1 MKIKSDL
8 SYLIIILEDHPEASR
23 IKKIIYCL
31 SKKNWENDPIILA
44 KFTLKELL
52 EELFKSYPNIKLL
65 IAAMHNLVMSL
76 NRQEVYAPI
85 AKDILLNL
93 APIYNTTSELI
104 ENSIIQALIEEKEK
118 EAQKT
123 DKTCIN
129 LMEIIV
135 KEKVYQEIQKLPAN
149 VAKFISIAEI
159 STYALNRL
167 PPLYIASEEGKYYQS
182 QRAEALKEKV
192 NAAVIHGVAA
202 VLRDPL
208 RKSTP
213 LNLGNLDKHSSA
225 HSLITQLESLVCNM
239 NGCDSKMS
247 YEQLSQK
254 LGQTIDHYGTA
265 IQEIETF
272 LQLHGLLK
280 EKLTIN
286 NLAASVRGA
295 VRHLTRENTKKISPP
310 HSQESHIRKKLD
322 AQETTIMDFIDQS
335 SDDNKDETFATSI
348 RDWYT
353 F

>member
-1 MKIKSDL
+1 MKIKSD
-8 SYLIIILEDHPEASR
+8 LIIILEDHPEASR
-23 IKKIIYCL
+23 IKKVIYCL

-52 EELFKSYPNIKLL
+52 EELFQSYPNIKPL
-65 IAAMHNLVMSL
+65 IAAMHKLVMSL

-93 APIYNTTSELI
+93 APIYNTTPEII
-104 ENSIIQALIEEKEK
+104 ENSIIQTLIEEKEK
-118 EAQKT
+118 EEQKT

-135 KEKVYQEIQKLPAN
+135 KEKVYQEIQKLPVN
-149 VAKFISIAEI
+149 VAKFVSVAEV
-159 STYALNRL
+159 SAYALNRL
-167 PPLYIASEEGKYYQS
+167 PPLYIASEEGQYYQS
-182 QRAEALKEKV
+182 QRAEDLKDKI
-192 NAAVIHGVAA
+192 NAAVTQGVAA

-213 LNLGNLDKHSSA
+213 LNLGNLDKYSSA
-225 HSLITQLESLVCNM
+225 HSLITKLESLVCNM

-254 LGQTIDHYGTA
+254 VSQTIDHYGTA
-265 IQEIETF
+265 IQEIEIF

-286 NLAASVRGA
+286 NLAASIRSA
-295 VRHLTRENTKKISPP
+295 CRYLMRENTKKTSPP
-310 HSQESHIRKKLD
+310 HSQESHISKKLD
-322 AQETTIMDFIDQS
+322 AQETTIINFIDQS
-335 SDDNKDETFATSI
+335 SDDNKDENFATSI